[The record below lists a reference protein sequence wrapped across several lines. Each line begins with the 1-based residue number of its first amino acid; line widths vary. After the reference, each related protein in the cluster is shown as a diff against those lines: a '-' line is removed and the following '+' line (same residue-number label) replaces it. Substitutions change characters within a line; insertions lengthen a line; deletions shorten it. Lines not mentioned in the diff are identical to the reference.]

1 MNVDIDFYV
10 LPTSPK
16 TLAVYDDSDWSY
28 ASKKTSYIQIIPPGS
43 QKCTTL
49 TFRKNNINNI
59 NAKDLG
65 LGCGDLPDGI
75 YEIKVQSR
83 LEDSFKEKYYLKTDT
98 LEFELSKKIIKINE
112 LSYFGEKEIESIFKL
127 KWLLEVAKSYIK
139 DGNYQK
145 AVQAYGSVKSL
156 ANSINCKEC

>member
-1 MNVDIDFYV
+1 MKIDIDFYV

-16 TLAVYDDSDWSY
+16 TIAVYDDSDWSY
-28 ASKKTSYIQIIPPGS
+28 ASKKISHIQIIPPGS
-43 QKCTTL
+43 KKCTTL
-49 TFRKNNINNI
+49 TFRKNNINTI

-75 YEIKVQSR
+75 YEIKVLSNF
-83 LEDSFKEKYYLKTDT
+83 EDIDKTKYYLKTDS

-112 LSYFGEKEIESIFKL
+112 LSNFGRKEQETVFQL

-139 DGNYQK
+139 EGNYQK
-145 AVQAYGSVKSL
+145 AVQAYSSAKNLG
-156 ANSINCKEC
+156 IC